1 MCSSPPGIL
10 ADRYSGG
17 TWPRPFIR
25 SATPMVSSWAMNALV
40 MLTAF
45 LIVLA
50 LAIGLGI
57 VASLGPTR
65 QAIGVDPVEVL
76 REA

>member
-1 MCSSPPGIL
+1 VAVSTLGGWLVNSYVAPAYGEESFYA
-10 ADRYSGG
+10 ADSG
-17 TWPRPFIR
+17 
-25 SATPMVSSWAMNALV
+25 L
-40 MLTAF
+40 F

-50 LAIGLGI
+50 LAIGLGV